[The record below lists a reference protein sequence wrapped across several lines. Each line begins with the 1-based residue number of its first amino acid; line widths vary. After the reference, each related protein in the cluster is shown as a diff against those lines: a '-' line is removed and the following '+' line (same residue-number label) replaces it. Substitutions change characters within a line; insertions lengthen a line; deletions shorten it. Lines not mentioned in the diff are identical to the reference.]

1 MNVFQEEIVH
11 FDRKDELVQA
21 FSPRVAYIV
30 IAIAMSTYF
39 HPSNKDSLWTKVSK
53 YAAVIKNNKLL
64 KDSVYKCSTE
74 GMDKQRKLTL
84 FFIRKKMYFM
94 LALVGWAKQFMLKRG
109 KYNY

>member
-1 MNVFQEEIVH
+1 MMIDCVQEDIEH
-11 FDRKDELVQA
+11 FNHKDKFVQTLYQ
-21 FSPRVAYIV
+21 RVAYIV

-39 HPSNKDSLWTKVSK
+39 HPSNKDALWTKVTK

-94 LALVGWAKQFMLKRG
+94 LALVGWTKHFV
-109 KYNY
+109 